1 MKWRI
6 SHLVAFAATFAV
18 AAPLTAVAAAGTPI
32 RPDDRA
38 PRGVGAVM
46 LVQATTTAIRPDD
59 RAIHGVGSAP
69 LARELTPL
77 RPDDRATHGVGPAP
91 LVREITPLR
100 PDDRATRGV
109 VGRAA
114 PVAVPSATGFDWGDA
129 GIGAFG
135 GAVIAL
141 LLLGGAVLLS
151 GRRPGIRVALR

>member
-77 RPDDRATHGVGPAP
+77 RPDDRAT
-91 LVREITPLR
+91 
-100 PDDRATRGV
+100 RGV